1 MSLALLDA
9 DPTRALAWCLL
20 ALCVVV
26 AALVWRLATAE
37 VSLAR
42 LRVEIESI
50 DREMHGHR
58 ARAADIL
65 KRVQFLEVAH
75 LKHETDRDVAA
86 RMFLRHDE
94 RLSRLEAGVVVISGK
109 RARTVPTPGG
119 TA

>member
-1 MSLALLDA
+1 MSLAFLEA
-9 DPTRALAWCLL
+9 DPTRTLAWCLL
-20 ALCVVV
+20 ALCVLVGG
-26 AALVWRLATAE
+26 LVWRLAKAEHRLATLRAE
-37 VSLAR
+37 VDST
-42 LRVEIESI
+42 
-50 DREMHGHR
+50 DRELHGHR
-58 ARAADIL
+58 ARVADLL

-119 TA
+119 SA